1 MSCQRT
7 LGAFK
12 TFRLLWPLCSMQIKN
27 NWIKVGA
34 LVAALGVVLGGLDL
48 QQFANLDTAANGND
62 QLAKAVQFQLIHA
75 LAIVL
80 TGIIIVLRPG
90 RLLQA
95 TAWIFLSGILL
106 FSGSIYLHLITGILW
121 LEHVKLLG
129 VIVLVVGWI
138 MLVEGACPGWNQ
150 KASED

>member
-1 MSCQRT
+1 MPIT
-7 LGAFK
+7 
-12 TFRLLWPLCSMQIKN
+12 N
-27 NWIKVGA
+27 NWIKAGA

-48 QQFANLDTAANGND
+48 QHLANVNVNTANVNE

-80 TGIIIVLRPG
+80 TGIIMVLRPG

-95 TAWIFLSGILL
+95 TAWLFLAGILL
-106 FSGSIYLHLITGILW
+106 FSGSIYLHLMTGIPW
-121 LEHVKLLG
+121 LEPVRFLG
-129 VIVLVVGWI
+129 IVVLVIGWI
-138 MLVEGACPGWNQ
+138 MLVEGACPGWNR